1 MCREIAKEETL
12 DCFFV
17 PSPAGNT
24 CFSLLSA
31 CHFAPFFESSIT
43 VDFHIGEQDS
53 RFLLKNQIFSVECP
67 KLFPCVSL
75 FGKFFSTWRITSF
88 SALPTPHTA
97 IFSLKIDTH
106 NGHSR
111 GAHVPAIWSRPWFF
125 PAEVVGGA
133 RNTIPQK
140 KSRTAGVRSSL
151 RGVSYVSRSAI
162 SRPQSAVFDRDFER

>member
-97 IFSLKIDTH
+97 IFSLKIDTQRSLEGGPCA
-106 NGHSR
+106 GHMEPTLIFPSGSR
-111 GAHVPAIWSRPWFF
+111 RGRAKYDS
-125 PAEVVGGA
+125 
-133 RNTIPQK
+133 TK

>member
-1 MCREIAKEETL
+1 MCCVCREIAKEETL

-106 NGHSR
+106 TTVTR
-111 GAHVPAIWSRPWFF
+111 GGPMCRPYGADLDFSQRKSS
-125 PAEVVGGA
+125 GA
-133 RNTIPQK
+133 REIRFHK
-140 KSRTAGVRSSL
+140 KK
-151 RGVSYVSRSAI
+151 
-162 SRPQSAVFDRDFER
+162 

>member
-140 KSRTAGVRSSL
+140 KVERRGSGRRCEVCRMSPGQQSVDRSL
-151 RGVSYVSRSAI
+151 PFLIGILKR
-162 SRPQSAVFDRDFER
+162 